1 MKKLYKFLS
10 LGALFLSSSIWAQ
23 CISPSAFGAATV
35 ASTGTTNLTTCAYGG
50 EYSTATFTAT
60 GSYIFNGTGGAGN
73 YITITNA
80 VNLVLAHGW
89 APLGYVVPSTG
100 VYRVHVSVNS
110 ACATESAC
118 HTISVAGAVFCNSP
132 SQYGGASIATT
143 GTTNITSC
151 NYGGE
156 FSVNTFNS
164 TGIYT
169 ITATGGTGNYL
180 TVKNVA
186 GTIVYAQGLSP
197 LSFNVPATGIY
208 RIHLATTA
216 PPACGT
222 DFSCHNVNAIAPTAT
237 VGPTAPPNDLCVNA
251 ITLAIPSTTAGT
263 TVNATLEAPAPP
275 TCITTL
281 GQPGVWYKVVG
292 NGNRLGADL
301 CTTSSWDSKIF
312 VYTGTCGSWTCVT
325 GNDDGGPLC
334 GGAAASATWCSVP
347 GVNYY
352 ILATGY
358 SGPSAFNIAI
368 TQTVVAQP
376 TVVVSASS
384 TSICAGASTTLTAS
398 GASTYLWGG
407 ALGTTAAI
415 NVTPAATTI
424 YTVTGT
430 GGACTIPNVN
440 TFTVTVNASPTITVN
455 SGAVCAGTSFTMAPS
470 GGITYSYTGGSAV
483 VTPTAN
489 TSYTVTSANA
499 SGCIGSAVSSV
510 TVNPLPLV
518 VVNSGAICA
527 GNSFTMAPTGAT
539 SYTYSSGS
547 AVVSPTANTTYTVT
561 GESVGCVTTS
571 SAVSTVT
578 VNALPTLT
586 VNSGVICTGG
596 SFTITPSGAST
607 YTYSGGSAVVSPTAN
622 ASYTVTGTSTLGC
635 VGSSVSSV
643 TVGTIPTITV
653 NNGTI
658 CSGYSFTMVPSGAST
673 YTYSS
678 GSAVVSPTA
687 NASYTVT
694 GTSALGC
701 AASNTAVSS
710 VTVNASPEISA
721 STSTSLICVGE
732 SAVLTASTAA
742 TTYTWNSGATTL
754 TLSVSPTVT
763 TTYSVSTTGSNGCV
777 GNANVTV
784 NVNACTSINEM
795 YVNSI
800 SVYPNPNTGILNIN
814 LTSELAHNSTLEVY
828 DALGK
833 LVVKHSLDNEL
844 NTLNIS
850 NLTNGIYTFKVLNNS
865 NLVKVGKLIKQ

>member
-1 MKKLYKFLS
+1 MYRDNGYLS
-10 LGALFLSSSIWAQ
+10 TADKVDVLINTSTSVVGATTLGTINRAINLAPIVAANGWYQYTFTVSPTFSSATNYVFFRATSAYGNNIFIDDISISNNWVPAANNCGIDYISNVTFSSINRSSA
-23 CISPSAFGAATV
+23 CDVFSPYATPNPTLTIGSTYTLSV
-35 ASTGTTNLTTCAYGG
+35 STGGDTEGARAWIDYNGDGL
-50 EYSTATFTAT
+50 
-60 GSYIFNGTGGAGN
+60 FN
-73 YITITNA
+73 NA
-80 VNLVLAHGW
+80 VGTELVLGPAYAGTNP
-89 APLGYVVPSTG
+89 ATYTIAVTIPALATPG
-100 VYRVHVSVNS
+100 VTRLR
-110 ACATESAC
+110 AR
-118 HTISVAGAVFCNSP
+118 
-132 SQYGGASIATT
+132 
-143 GTTNITSC
+143 C
-151 NYGGE
+151 NYGAAPVDATSPQTWGE
-156 FSVNTFNS
+156 TEDYFVT
-164 TGIYT
+164 
-169 ITATGGTGNYL
+169 
-180 TVKNVA
+180 
-186 GTIVYAQGLSP
+186 
-197 LSFNVPATGIY
+197 
-208 RIHLATTA
+208 
-216 PPACGT
+216 
-222 DFSCHNVNAIAPTAT
+222 IAPTGT
-237 VGPTAPPNDLCVNA
+237 VGPTAPPNDLCANA

-292 NGNRLGADL
+292 NGNQLGADL
-301 CTTSSWDSKIF
+301 CTTSSWDSKLF

-334 GGAAASATWCSVP
+334 AGASASVQWCSVP
-347 GVNYY
+347 GVNYF

-358 SGPSAFNIAI
+358 SGSSAFNIAI

-470 GGITYSYTGGSAV
+470 GGITYSYTGGSAI

-527 GNSFTMAPTGAT
+527 GNSFTMAPTGAS

-673 YTYSS
+673 YSYSS

-732 SAVLTASTAA
+732 SAVLTASTTA